1 MGSGKSAEE
10 EQCSSC
16 TLDSEEV
23 EVLKHVFETILKTGR
38 TPTMREMRLP
48 LKKSEDEIIRVLN
61 ELEKK
66 DMLLRKKGTQE
77 IVSIYPLSLTPTE
90 HQVVLENGRKLFAM
104 CAVDSLGMPI
114 MFNRKA
120 KIISQCEKCKQE
132 ITIEIKDEKV
142 AWTSHPNIMI
152 WSPVRHTA
160 PAAETCCPMVDFFC
174 SRKHLQEWTKENPDL
189 RGRISEIEQAF
200 SRIKQ
205 CWRPYG
211 EILGFR

>member
-1 MGSGKSAEE
+1 MDSGKSAEE
-10 EQCSSC
+10 EQCC
-16 TLDSEEV
+16 YALTSEEV
-23 EVLKHVFETILKTGR
+23 EVLKCIFETILKTGR
-38 TPTMREMRLP
+38 TSTIREMRLP
-48 LKKSEDEIIRVLN
+48 LKKSENEIIRVLN

-66 DMLLRKKGTQE
+66 DILLRKKGIQE
-77 IVSIYPLSLTPTE
+77 IVSIYPLSLIPTK
-90 HQVVLENGRKLFAM
+90 HQVILENGRKLFTM

-132 ITIEIKDEKV
+132 ITIEIKDEKI

-152 WSPVRHTA
+152 WSPARQIA

-174 SRKHLQEWTKENPDL
+174 SKEHLQEWTKENSDL
-189 RGRISEIEQAF
+189 IGGISEIEQAF
-200 SRIKQ
+200 SRIKR

>member
-1 MGSGKSAEE
+1 MDLGKSAEE
-10 EQCSSC
+10 EQCC
-16 TLDSEEV
+16 CELTSEEV
-23 EVLKHVFETILKTGR
+23 EVLKYVFETILKTGSAS
-38 TPTMREMRLP
+38 TIREMRLP

-66 DMLLRKKGTQE
+66 DALLRKKGTQE
-77 IVSIYPLSLTPTE
+77 IVSIYPLSLIPTK
-90 HQVVLENGRKLFAM
+90 HQVILENGRKLFTM

-132 ITIEIKDEKV
+132 ITIEIKDEKIV
-142 AWTSHPNIMI
+142 RTSHPNIMI
-152 WSPVRHTA
+152 WSPARQVV
-160 PAAETCCPMVDFFC
+160 PAAETCCPIVDFFC
-174 SRKHLQEWTKENPDL
+174 SKEHLQEWTKENPDL
-189 RGRISEIEQAF
+189 IGRIGEIEQAF

-205 CWRPYG
+205 CWRAYG